1 MEVSPNIVQNMKIFL
16 QIKNVFL
23 QFSIVNIYNCLVV
36 RLKYFKKLKSIKKTF
51 TRYRIVE
58 STPSTIFYFFID
70 KVKNF

>member
-36 RLKYFKKLKSIKKTF
+36 RVKYFTKLKALKKPLQD
-51 TRYRIVE
+51 IE
-58 STPSTIFYFFID
+58 
-70 KVKNF
+70 